1 MRMRMT
7 LGWIGVAVGLYAG
20 AALAAAQSE
29 PPRER
34 RSFMGLIN
42 IDSLVDNYANFLG
55 RKYNLTDEQA
65 EFTQQLLRQKA
76 HLFWDKNE
84 QQLSTLMDRM
94 FEVRTGGE
102 MSPEELTQWGK
113 SVLPLYNE
121 AKNIIVQGNDEWR
134 EILTE
139 EQKKIHDEDVKLMYQ
154 SFKTTDDQLER
165 IVTGQMTVEEFRSPS
180 RPSRQNRP
188 PPPPPVARQ
197 AGEESP
203 DGSTPRPSP
212 AGMSEVRRQKQA
224 DAEQA
229 QREDAGGEV
238 VPQEGDVQPVE
249 MQPGSDGQPVEQQP
263 VEHQPGEVP
272 QEGAEPPPPHPREAD
287 GGEPPPQP
295 EPNSKHV
302 DPKQSGVKGAPGKNY
317 ESEWDQY
324 VKQFI
329 ARYKL
334 NDEQAQKANAILA
347 DCKQQAARVMNA
359 KKAEIDRID
368 ARLTVLQ
375 GSKDAGKTAE
385 VASLTQQRQKL
396 LDPLKRIFDTQLKP
410 RVERLPTRAQRE
422 AAEAAPGKTAPPA
435 AARPGGPGAAS
446 EKPGAKS
453 GKP

>member
-1 MRMRMT
+1 MRMRMFV
-7 LGWIGVAVGLYAG
+7 GWMIVAVGLYAG
-20 AALAAAQSE
+20 TALAPAQSE

-42 IDSLVDNYANFLG
+42 IDSLVDNYSNFLG

-84 QQLSTLMDRM
+84 QQLGTLMDRM
-94 FEVRTGGE
+94 FEVRTGGD
-102 MSPEELTQWGK
+102 MNPEELTQWGK

-154 SFKTTDDQLER
+154 SFKTTDDQIER

-180 RPSRQNRP
+180 RPGRQNRQP
-188 PPPPPVARQ
+188 PPPQSVEQTP
-197 AGEESP
+197 GEP
-203 DGSTPRPSP
+203 AQDGSSVPHPSP

-224 DAEQA
+224 EVEQA

-238 VPQEGDVQPVE
+238 VQQEGE
-249 MQPGSDGQPVEQQP
+249 MQPGEMQPGADGQPVEQPP
-263 VEHQPGEVP
+263 VEHQPGEMP
-272 QEGAEPPPPHPREAD
+272 QEGAEHPPHAEAA
-287 GGEPPPQP
+287 GGEHPPQP
-295 EPNSKHV
+295 EPNAKHV
-302 DPKQSGVKGAPGKNY
+302 DPRQSGGKGAPGKNY

-334 NDEQAQKANAILA
+334 NDEQSQKANAILA

-368 ARLTVLQ
+368 ARLVSLQ
-375 GSKDAGKTAE
+375 GSKDAGKSSE
-385 VASLTQQRQKL
+385 VANLTQQRQKL

-422 AAEAAPGKTAPPA
+422 AAEAAPSKSAAPA
-435 AARPGGPGAAS
+435 AARPVAPGAAP
-446 EKPGAKS
+446 ERPGAKP